1 MKLASLRYRQKNYYE
16 YDLRSQEHNWDY
28 LAKWGHFQYC
38 CLHVPSFWC
47 RWRCHVMLSRHQL
60 WARVTLGQ
68 VDAVYTMFVA
78 YPATG
83 SSFEPV
89 RTENRKKLTFS
100 HFCSLKWIW
109 RVEQTHIFY
118 FSSWALVTC
127 LSSVHVVITI
137 HDVPIP
143 MNLAGTEECKIK
155 TIELSP

>member
-16 YDLRSQEHNWDY
+16 YDLRSQEYNWDY

-47 RWRCHVMLSRHQL
+47 HVTLSRHQL
-60 WARVTLGQ
+60 WARVTLDQ
-68 VDAVYTMFVA
+68 VDTVYTTFVA

-89 RTENRKKLTFS
+89 GTENRKKLTFS

-118 FSSWALVTC
+118 SSSWALVTC
-127 LSSVHVVITI
+127 LSSVHVVIPI

-143 MNLAGTEECKIK
+143 MNLAGTEGCKIK